1 MNSFYYVVFTS
12 EIYSNSWIWNENDIL
27 KVNKNM
33 HFSGKY
39 AMYTQEQYNANYNC
53 YAKTFNI
60 MIIFHGLN

>member
-1 MNSFYYVVFTS
+1 
-12 EIYSNSWIWNENDIL
+12 
-27 KVNKNM
+27 M

-39 AMYTQEQYNANYNC
+39 AMYTQEQYNANYNS